1 MIMIIIIMRTTPP
14 PTPLPTNYAQ
24 IAPAQVY
31 IGRNKALCHRQE

>member
-1 MIMIIIIMRTTPP
+1 MRTTTP

-31 IGRNKALCHRQE
+31 KGRKRHYAIEQK